1 MTEEIKFKPVNI
13 KPEAHEQL
21 KQFCDEHGMTMAA
34 ITENPLII
42 AVLMTFIIAAL
53 MTFKFPLVKYIT
65 PADICWR
72 LDLH

>member
-34 ITENPLII
+34 ITEKAI
-42 AVLMTFIIAAL
+42 
-53 MTFKFPLVKYIT
+53 KKYMHELKKLFDIT
-65 PADICWR
+65 DTPRW
-72 LDLH
+72 